1 MKTTLTKIALLGI
14 AGAIAFA
21 LCSFTTRSISTT
33 KVNTKTV
40 VEDDWAEWNEVRAFV
55 KENIQ
60 NQISAVDKEN
70 AKRAKMESFSRCP
83 SGYNSTIA
91 GKRETVKKDSDV
103 FGTIILYKGCL
114 SKHICDYKVCVDKKI
129 ALVKNKGEEEY
140 IPVKEWLEKKE
151 TTTNTTVQNSKSV
164 KS

>member
-1 MKTTLTKIALLGI
+1 MKTTMTKIALLGI

-21 LCSFTTRSISTT
+21 LCSFKNEVRTTT
-33 KVNTKTV
+33 VNTKTIAGD
-40 VEDDWAEWNEVRAFV
+40 EWAEWYEVRDFV

-60 NQISAVDKEN
+60 NPIAAVDKEN
-70 AKRAKMESFSRCP
+70 ARRPKMEYYSRCP

-91 GKRETVKKDSDV
+91 GKRETVKKDTDV
-103 FGTIILYKGCL
+103 FGTIVLYKGCS

-140 IPVKEWLEKKE
+140 ITVKEWLAKKE
-151 TTTNTTVQNSKSV
+151 TVTTTTKNTTAV
-164 KS
+164 KG

>member
-21 LCSFTTRSISTT
+21 LCSFKANISTT
-33 KVNTKTV
+33 HVNVSTKVA
-40 VEDDWAEWNEVRAFV
+40 DDEWTEWYAVRDFV

-60 NQISAVDKEN
+60 NPIAAVDKEN
-70 AKRAKMESFSRCP
+70 AKRAKMEYYSRCP

-91 GKRETVKKDSDV
+91 GKRETVKKDADV
-103 FGTIILYKGCL
+103 FGTIVLYKGCS
-114 SKHICDYKVCVDKKI
+114 SKYICDYKVCVARNT

-140 IPVKEWLEKKE
+140 VTVKEWLEKKE
-151 TTTNTTVQNSKSV
+151 TATAKNSTLV
-164 KS
+164 KG